1 MTYPENVLKELNN
14 RKDDSTPESWKGCGI
29 WARPYPTL
37 GNVLDRSATADPEE
51 GFTDLG
57 FRDFIQ
63 ASRRVS
69 RRKLACIET
78 NPYTAELLGRSIEF
92 VTETNET
99 FNSVLD
105 ASVVHTSNVGVMF
118 MDEIAHVNERVDGRR
133 EEIKKL
139 EKEWLGCHEGILKI
153 EDEQEQ
159 QGMAVDCLKGEMV
172 TLKDLIRGLVAQ
184 TNLIPSLVD
193 QVGRLEDDRV
203 RLTCSVSELTGEVH
217 DLQRRCQGEEVPIK
231 EEELAIPERAKSPP
245 ACLVIQYENRLVQV
259 DDEVIEIR
267 QEEFYR
273 NVGVVRRDTPRLEFD
288 PYAKFV
294 PDWEPNSDTELPNY
308 DDLSD
313 VDPNEIR
320 QQNWANEELPEY
332 LLVVQGQRR
341 ARLSGPLY
349 PNNYQCTEPTPQSC
363 PRSLQ
368 VRSKSYRETQPKP
381 YFVRFNT
388 QGFIPTTGL
397 MTPPVD

>member
-78 NPYTAELLGRSIEF
+78 NPYTAELLGRGVEF
-92 VTETNET
+92 VTEMNET

-118 MDEIAHVNERVDGRR
+118 MDEIAHVNEQVDGHRK
-133 EEIKKL
+133 EIEKF

-193 QVGRLEDDRV
+193 QVGRLEDDR
-203 RLTCSVSELTGEVH
+203 
-217 DLQRRCQGEEVPIK
+217 RRCQGEEVQIE
-231 EEELAIPERAKSPP
+231 EEELAIPERAESPP
-245 ACLVIQYENRLVQV
+245 TRLMIQYENWLVPV

-267 QEEFYR
+267 EEEFYQ
-273 NVGVVRRDTPRLEFD
+273 NVGVIHRDTPRLEFD

-320 QQNWANEELPEY
+320 QQNWVNEELSSRGNGGPGRGDLRMKVRRYMFTYYTSGLLGY
-332 LLVVQGQRR
+332 L
-341 ARLSGPLY
+341 
-349 PNNYQCTEPTPQSC
+349 
-363 PRSLQ
+363 
-368 VRSKSYRETQPKP
+368 
-381 YFVRFNT
+381 
-388 QGFIPTTGL
+388 
-397 MTPPVD
+397 D